1 MAELSLSSVLK
12 GLESYLAYEKLQ
24 GVTQVEVDQA
34 VRDLLLEEVD
44 SPAVTASEEKTLE
57 ELVLPEVSKELLV
70 VEGLANEPAILFL
83 CEESEAASVYA
94 NKRGALLSR
103 MIHAMEQTEDQV
115 GVLRVPSNLKNGAEE
130 IRSIFEGVAPRSCV
144 VFGGAILEQ
153 VLGKRVA
160 FESMRGRW
168 VELNGVRLMPTH
180 AVSHILKSPS
190 VKKETWQDLQR
201 VMKYLKQ
208 T

>member
-1 MAELSLSSVLK
+1 MVEPSLSSVLA

-24 GVTQVEVDQA
+24 GVTRVEMNQA
-34 VRDLLLEEVD
+34 VRDSLLEEVD
-44 SPAVTASEEKTLE
+44 LSVVRASEGKTLE
-57 ELVLPEVSKELLV
+57 APLLPDTLKELFV
-70 VEGLANEPAILFL
+70 VEGLSNMPAILFL